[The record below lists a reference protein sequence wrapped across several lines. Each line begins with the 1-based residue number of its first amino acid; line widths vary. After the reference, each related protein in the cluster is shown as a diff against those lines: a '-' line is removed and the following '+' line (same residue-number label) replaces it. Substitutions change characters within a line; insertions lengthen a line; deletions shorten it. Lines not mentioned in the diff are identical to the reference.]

1 MIETERLLLE
11 PITPAHAEAMFEVL
25 SDEGI
30 YTYLPT
36 SPPASLDALRDSYEF
51 LSRGESPD
59 GRESWLNWILVDREG
74 GRALGYLQ
82 ATVREPESCLIAYVL
97 NPAHW
102 GKGFAREAS
111 AALIGHLFERYE
123 IPSVEAYIDTRNG
136 PSLRL
141 VESLGL
147 VRTHTIRDA
156 DEFKGSRSD
165 EHVFRVSRSEWGR
178 DVRSASPRGSQRDP
192 SS

>member
-1 MIETERLLLE
+1 MIKTKRLRLE
-11 PITPAHAEAMFEVL
+11 PVTPAHAEAMFEVL
-25 SDEGI
+25 SDERI

-51 LSRGESPD
+51 LARGESPD
-59 GRESWLNWILVDREG
+59 GHESWLNWILVSSES
-74 GRALGYLQ
+74 GRALGYFQ

-102 GKGFAREAS
+102 GKGHAREAS
-111 AALIGHLFERYE
+111 VALIRHLFERYDV
-123 IPSVEAYIDTRNG
+123 PSVEAHIDTRNE

-141 VESLGL
+141 VESLGM
-147 VRTHTIRDA
+147 VRTRTVRDA

-165 EHVFRVSRSEWGR
+165 EHVFRVSRPEWDR
-178 DVRSASPRGSQRDP
+178 SVKSASRRGSRRGP